1 MDDRLATSDH
11 MEIVVELGALRC
23 AHVVGDEDGDM
34 KRGSVGK
41 SRGYARLFHFHD
53 SLCYQRH

>member
-11 MEIVVELGALRC
+11 MEIDVELGALMVC
-23 AHVVGDEDGDM
+23 TCCWYEDGDM
-34 KRGSVGK
+34 KRSSVGK